1 MIDIHCHFLPGIDDG
16 PDTLEESLALAR
28 LAVQNG
34 ITHTVTTP
42 HIHAG
47 RWDNNASIIKTLG
60 FDLKRALIENDIPL
74 QLEVAA
80 EVRIGVEIMDQI
92 NHRQI
97 PFLGYWG
104 DKKVMLLE
112 MPHSHVPMGI
122 ERMVA
127 WLLERDILPMVAHP
141 ERNKDV
147 HRKLSKLDPLIEL
160 GCLFQ
165 VTASSVSGQW
175 GEPSY
180 KRAVELLEKG
190 VVTVLASDA
199 HSVKNRPPELRRG
212 RDAAA
217 EIIGKDAAQRLV
229 LDNPWAIVGSQFA
242 ATAN

>member
-16 PDTLEESLALAR
+16 PRTVEESLQLAR
-28 LAVQNG
+28 LAVANG

-47 RWDNNASIIKTLG
+47 RWENNASIIKTIG
-60 FDLKRALIENDIPL
+60 FDLKRALIEHNIPL

-80 EVRIGVEIMDQI
+80 EVRIGVEIMEQI
-92 NHRQI
+92 NQRQI
-97 PFLGYWG
+97 PFLGRWG

-122 ERMVA
+122 ERMVT

-147 HRKLSKLDPLIEL
+147 HRKLSKLEPLIEL

-175 GEPSY
+175 GEPSQ
-180 KRAVELLEKG
+180 KRAIQLLERG

-199 HSVKNRPPELRRG
+199 HNVKNRPPELHAG

-217 EIIGKDAAQRLV
+217 EIIGEEGAKRLV
-229 LDNPWAIVGSQFA
+229 LDNPWAIVSEQF
-242 ATAN
+242 TA

>member
-16 PDTLEESLALAR
+16 PATLEESLQLAR
-28 LAVQNG
+28 LAVANG
-34 ITHTVTTP
+34 ITHVVTTP

-47 RWDNNASIIKTLG
+47 RWDNNASLIKTIG
-60 FDLKRALIENDIPL
+60 FDLKRALVEHEIPL
-74 QLEVAA
+74 HLEVAA

-97 PFLGYWG
+97 PFLGRWG

-122 ERMVA
+122 EKMVQ
-127 WLLERDILPMVAHP
+127 WLLDRNILPMVAHP

-147 HRKLSKLDPLIEL
+147 HRKISKLDGLIEM

-165 VTASSVSGQW
+165 VTASSVFGQW
-175 GEPSY
+175 GEPSR
-180 KRAVELLEKG
+180 KRAVQLLEKG

-199 HSVKNRPPELRRG
+199 HNTKNRPPELQSG
-212 RDAAA
+212 RNAAA
-217 EIIGKDAAQRLV
+217 NIVGEDFANRLV
-229 LDNPWAIVGSQFA
+229 LDNPWSIVCEQF
-242 ATAN
+242 T

>member
-1 MIDIHCHFLPGIDDG
+1 LIDIHCHFLPGIDDG
-16 PDTLEESLALAR
+16 PSTIEESLQLAR
-28 LAVQNG
+28 LAVANG

-47 RWDNNASIIKTLG
+47 RWENNASIIKTIG
-60 FDLKRALIENDIPL
+60 FDFKCALIENNSPL

-97 PFLGYWG
+97 PFLGRWG
-104 DKKVMLLE
+104 GKKVMLLE

-122 ERMVA
+122 ERMVS
-127 WLLERDILPMVAHP
+127 WLLERNILPMVAHP

-175 GEPSY
+175 GKSS
-180 KRAVELLEKG
+180 KKCAIQLLEKG

-199 HSVKNRPPELRRG
+199 HNIKNRPPDLRMG

-217 EIIGKDAAQRLV
+217 EIIGENEAYRLV
-229 LDNPWAIVGSQFA
+229 LDNPWAIVSEKF
-242 ATAN
+242 TT